1 MHRLKNKYRQVTV
14 VNNLICVHEFLQPL
28 DSYDFT
34 DQLAVIVCIL

>member
-1 MHRLKNKYRQVTV
+1 MHTLKNKYRQMTV
-14 VNNLICVHEFLQPL
+14 VSNLVCVHVFLQPL